1 MIKRYNQNK
10 DKKFYRINER
20 IFANTLRVIDSE
32 GKQIGVMPKDKALE
46 LAKENLSDLVE
57 IAPKASPPVAKIID
71 YKKFLYQ
78 EEKKKREEKKK
89 SKSTET
95 KEVRL
100 GPFMSENDLAVM
112 TKRTRDFL
120 ENGNKVRLVVYFSGR
135 QITHPEFG
143 HRILDGVISNLN
155 DISKVDREKR
165 LEGRK
170 LISVLSPERRRP
182 EALPGGKDQNEKEN
196 KEVSS

>member
-1 MIKRYNQNK
+1 MIKRYNQKK
-10 DKKFYRINER
+10 DSKFYRVNER
-20 IFANTLRVIDSE
+20 IFANSLRVIDAQ
-32 GKQIGVMPKDKALE
+32 GKQIGVMTKVAALA
-46 LAKENLSDLVE
+46 LAKQNLSDLVE
-57 IAPKASPPVAKIID
+57 IAPRANPPVAKIIN

-78 EEKKKREEKKK
+78 EEKKKREEKRKT
-89 SKSTET
+89 KSTET

-120 ENGNKVRLVVYFSGR
+120 QDGNKVRLVVYFSGR

-143 HRILDGVISNLN
+143 HKVLDGVIEKLS
-155 DISKVDREKR
+155 DTSKVEREKR

-170 LISVLSPERRRP
+170 LITVLSPE
-182 EALPGGKDQNEKEN
+182 KQKSNEKEN
-196 KEVSS
+196 KKISS

>member
-1 MIKRYNQNK
+1 MIDAQ
-10 DKKFYRINER
+10 
-20 IFANTLRVIDSE
+20 
-32 GKQIGVMPKDKALE
+32 GKQIGVMTKVAALA
-46 LAKENLSDLVE
+46 LAKQNLSDLVE
-57 IAPKASPPVAKIID
+57 IAPRANPPVAKIIN

-78 EEKKKREEKKK
+78 EEKKKREEKRKT
-89 SKSTET
+89 KSTET

-120 ENGNKVRLVVYFSGR
+120 QDGNKVRLVVYFSGR

-143 HRILDGVISNLN
+143 HKVLDGVIEKLS
-155 DISKVDREKR
+155 DTSKVDREKR

-170 LISVLSPERRRP
+170 LITVLSPE
-182 EALPGGKDQNEKEN
+182 KQKSNEKEN
-196 KEVSS
+196 KKISS

>member
-1 MIKRYNQNK
+1 LIKRYNQKK
-10 DKKFYRINER
+10 DSKFYRVNER
-20 IFANTLRVIDSE
+20 IFANSLRVIDAQ
-32 GKQIGVMPKDKALE
+32 GKQIGVMTKVAALA
-46 LAKENLSDLVE
+46 LAKQNLSDLVE
-57 IAPKASPPVAKIID
+57 IAPRANPPVAKIIN

-78 EEKKKREEKKK
+78 EEKKKREEKRKT
-89 SKSTET
+89 KSTET

-120 ENGNKVRLVVYFSGR
+120 QDGNKVRLVVYFSGR

-143 HRILDGVISNLN
+143 HKVLDGVIEKLS
-155 DISKVDREKR
+155 DTSKVDREKR

-170 LISVLSPERRRP
+170 LITVLSPE
-182 EALPGGKDQNEKEN
+182 KQKSNEKEN
-196 KEVSS
+196 KKISS

>member
-1 MIKRYNQNK
+1 MIKRYNQKK
-10 DKKFYRINER
+10 DSKFYRVNER
-20 IFANTLRVIDSE
+20 IFANSLRVIDAQ
-32 GKQIGVMPKDKALE
+32 GKQIGVMTKVAALA
-46 LAKENLSDLVE
+46 LAKQNLSDLVE
-57 IAPKASPPVAKIID
+57 IAPRANPPVAKIIN

-78 EEKKKREEKKK
+78 EEKKKREEKRKT
-89 SKSTET
+89 KSTET

-120 ENGNKVRLVVYFSGR
+120 QDGNKVRLVVYFSGR

-143 HRILDGVISNLN
+143 HKVLDGVIEKLS
-155 DISKVDREKR
+155 DTSKVDREKR

-170 LISVLSPERRRP
+170 LITVLSPE
-182 EALPGGKDQNEKEN
+182 KQKSNEKEN
-196 KEVSS
+196 KKISS